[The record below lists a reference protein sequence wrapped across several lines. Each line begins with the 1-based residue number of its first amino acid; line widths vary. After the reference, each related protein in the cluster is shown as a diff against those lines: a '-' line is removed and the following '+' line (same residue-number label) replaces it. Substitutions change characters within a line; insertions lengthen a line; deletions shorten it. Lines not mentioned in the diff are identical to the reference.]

1 MDMKVPNV
9 PPLCIMVFPTPPISS
24 LPRMPILQAEE
35 RDFFKFSIQRD
46 VSRLFVWIS
55 VPLQRFDWL
64 VKTRGKN
71 TGPLQKQAQLG
82 ECAIETY
89 LRQEKVPNMAPAAIP
104 TANPIMKPILTRS
117 KQLGWVCP
125 YGPTATGI
133 WDGRDRVRHEKTTDE
148 VTCGP
153 DLNRGRI
160 LDISQGCFLSR
171 YFVQSTVVGAASSGE
186 NHSYG
191 SRRRTNSRTFDLW
204 I

>member
-1 MDMKVPNV
+1 
-9 PPLCIMVFPTPPISS
+9 
-24 LPRMPILQAEE
+24 
-35 RDFFKFSIQRD
+35 
-46 VSRLFVWIS
+46 
-55 VPLQRFDWL
+55 
-64 VKTRGKN
+64 
-71 TGPLQKQAQLG
+71 
-82 ECAIETY
+82 
-89 LRQEKVPNMAPAAIP
+89 MAPAAIP